1 MNLKTTFAQLQ
12 GKRVIVIGDVIVD
25 AYIWGDVHRIS
36 PEAPVPV
43 FEIEAEQIGC
53 GGAANV
59 AQNVASLGGNAIL
72 VGVIGKDRDGEKLVQ
87 MLTEMNL
94 STTGICIDSERPT
107 STKTRVI
114 ARAATTNFTGRE
126 RDSGHHLLR
135 IDRES
140 KQEISIAI
148 RRHLLDI
155 IVSQLPDSDAIIFA
169 DYDKG
174 VINAHLISEVMKHAR
189 SYDIPVIVD
198 PKQNNFWQYKNV
210 TAITPNYKEACAA
223 IHEEIEEITDVSQ
236 LHIVGEKILN
246 RLSLKTLLITRDA
259 EGMSLFQRKPDGS
272 LHVEH
277 LPPYAD
283 IVTDVTGAGDTV
295 VAVYT
300 LALAANADFYSAAV
314 LSSLAGGIVV
324 GKLGCATAT
333 PKELLNA
340 IENGTFI
347 SDGLQKTQK

>member
-12 GKRVIVIGDVIVD
+12 GKRVIIIGDVIVD
-25 AYIWGDVHRIS
+25 AYIWGDVSRIS

-43 FEIEAEQIGC
+43 FEIEAEKTGC

-72 VGVIGKDRDGEKLVQ
+72 VGVIGKDTDGEKLTE
-87 MLTEMNL
+87 MLTETHL
-94 STTGICIDSERPT
+94 TTTGICVDSHRPT

-114 ARAATTNFTGRE
+114 ARTTTTNFTRRE

-140 KQEISIAI
+140 KQEISMAVQ
-148 RRHLLDI
+148 RDLLGI
-155 IVSQLPDSDAIIFA
+155 IISQLPDSDAVIFA

-174 VINAHLISEVMKHAR
+174 VINSHLISEVMKHAQP
-189 SYDIPVIVD
+189 YDIPIIVD
-198 PKQNNFWQYKNV
+198 PKQNNFWHYNNV
-210 TAITPNYKEACAA
+210 TALTPNYKEAGTAV
-223 IHEEIEEITDVSQ
+223 HEEITDVSQ
-236 LHIVGEKILN
+236 LRTVGKKILN
-246 RLSLKTLLITRDA
+246 RLSLKALLITRDA

-272 LHVEH
+272 LNVEH
-277 LPPYAD
+277 LPPYAN

-295 VAVYT
+295 AAVFT
-300 LALAANADFYSAAV
+300 LALAANADFYRAAV
-314 LSSLAGGIVV
+314 LSNLAGGIAV
-324 GKLGCATAT
+324 GKLGCATIT

-340 IENGTFI
+340 IETATAIPNG
-347 SDGLQKTQK
+347 L